1 MNSQQTCFTSF
12 KDNIESYA
20 LPERFTFPFYYEPH
34 PLCLLAAQE
43 LQQQLQNYEPLQLE
57 LEQTG
62 KMFGVLLVEN
72 SKGEAGYL
80 SAFSGKLNSHESSHQ
95 KTINF
100 VPPVFDVDA
109 QTDFFHE
116 ESSIIN
122 RLNSELDKLLA
133 NPFLSEYQHT
143 LELKLNQQ
151 DEQLDQHRNKM
162 AFNRK
167 IRKEQRSHV
176 KGSLE
181 GDDLAQRLKQ
191 LAQESI
197 DDKNQLRDLK
207 EYWHDLISQVQQK
220 LNILTAE
227 IDRVKKTRKQL
238 STKLQKKLFKQY
250 RLLNSAGIEKDL
262 IELFQNAPY
271 PIPPAGTGDC
281 AAPKLLQYAF
291 KQNMKPLAIAEFWWG
306 QAPKSEIRQH
316 RNFYGACSGKCQ
328 PILVHMLD
336 GMDIDDNPLL
346 VNPAEGKALE
356 IIYQDDDIVVVN
368 KPSEFLS
375 VPGKNIEDS
384 VYSRIKE
391 QFPQATGS
399 YIVHRL
405 DMSTSGVMVLALTK
419 RAQKNIQQ
427 QFVNRTIK
435 KRYVAIL
442 EGKVEGDIGK
452 AQMKTQGEIN
462 LPLRGDFEDRPKQL
476 VCFEHGR
483 NSKTQW
489 EVIEIVEGKSKLYL
503 YPETGRTHQ
512 LRVHCAHPK
521 GLNMPILGDDLYG
534 SNNYSSNTGNTSQK
548 KPKRLH
554 LHAQMLTLSHPVSKE
569 VMTFE
574 VDEEF

>member
-1 MNSQQTCFTSF
+1 MNSQKTCFTSF
-12 KDNIESYA
+12 KHNIEGYA

-43 LQQQLQNYEPLQLE
+43 LQQQLQNHKPLQRE

-62 KMFGVLLVEN
+62 KMFGVLLVQN
-72 SKGEAGYL
+72 SQGEVGYL
-80 SAFSGKLNSHESSHQ
+80 CAFSGKLNSHESSHQ

-100 VPPVFDVDA
+100 VPPVFDLDA

-122 RLNSELDKLLA
+122 RLNSELETLLA
-133 NPFLSEYQHT
+133 NPLLGEYQ
-143 LELKLNQQ
+143 LAVELKLNQQ
-151 DEQLDQHRNKM
+151 DEQLDQHRKQMAINK
-162 AFNRK
+162 K
-167 IRKEQRSHV
+167 LRKEKRSNATN
-176 KGSLE
+176 SLSGE
-181 GDDLAQRLKQ
+181 NLAQCLKQ

-197 DDKNQLRDLK
+197 DNKNQLRDLK

-220 LNILTAE
+220 LNILTVE
-227 IDRVKKTRKQL
+227 IDRVEKTRKQL

-250 RLLNSAGIEKDL
+250 RMLNSAGIEKDL
-262 IELFQNAPY
+262 IELFQRSPY

-346 VNPAEGKALE
+346 VNPAEGKPLE
-356 IIYQDDDIVVVN
+356 IIYQDNDILVVN
-368 KPSEFLS
+368 KPSELLS

-384 VYSRIKE
+384 VYSRIKHK
-391 QFPQATGS
+391 FPQATGS

-419 RAQKNIQQ
+419 RAQKNIQH
-427 QFVNRTIK
+427 QFINRTIK
-435 KRYVAIL
+435 KRYVALL
-442 EGKVEGDIGK
+442 EGRVEGDIGK
-452 AQMKTQGEIN
+452 ELMKSEGEIN
-462 LPLRGDFEDRPKQL
+462 LPLRGDLEDRPKQL
-476 VCFEHGR
+476 VCFEQGKQ
-483 NSKTQW
+483 SKTQW
-489 EVIEIVEGKSKLYL
+489 QVIDTIEGKSKLYL
-503 YPETGRTHQ
+503 YPESGRTHQ
-512 LRVHCAHPK
+512 LRVHCAHPL
-521 GLNMPILGDDLYG
+521 GLNLPILGDDLYG
-534 SNNYSSNTGNTSQK
+534 RNNHFSGDGVADK
-548 KPKRLH
+548 KAKRLY
-554 LHAQMLTLSHPVSKE
+554 LHAEMLTLNHPITKKE
-569 VMTFE
+569 MTFQ
-574 VDEEF
+574 VDVEF